1 MIAQKAHHA
10 VLVASHAAQNND
22 VFFLALEAIH
32 TAKVDVHCGRA
43 SILRHKEGAQKID
56 LRFVHADEADAST
69 QARLRTRTQRLVYLH
84 RRVRFALILDRVAA
98 TRLFQRIDVEEAKW
112 AKELCVVPWLECFGR
127 HLWSID
133 ELAAIE
139 GRRRKEANVGM
150 HAVLD
155 R

>member
-1 MIAQKAHHA
+1 VIAQKAHHA

-22 VFFLALEAIH
+22 IFFLALEAIH

-69 QARLRTRTQRLVYLH
+69 QARSRTRTQRLVHLH
-84 RRVRFALILDRVAA
+84 RCVRLALILDRVAT
-98 TRLFQRIDVEEAKW
+98 TRLFIRIDVEEAKW
-112 AKELCVVPWLECFGR
+112 AKQLCVVPWLECFGR
-127 HLWSID
+127 HLRSID

-139 GRRRKEANVGM
+139 GRRRKKANVGM